1 MRRSVPL
8 FALLAVFS
16 GLALAESWQGKLLDA
31 TCFDQQKSATTC
43 DATSTT
49 TTFALFVSNQAYK
62 LDAAGNSKAV
72 EAMKSR
78 ADRSSDPDK
87 AKVPSTQVVARITG
101 TKDGDGTIK
110 VESVDIQ

>member
-43 DATSTT
+43 DATGTT

-72 EAMKSR
+72 EAMKGR

-87 AKVPSTQVVARITG
+87 APSTQVVARITG